1 MTPLART
8 CHTGRGSVGR
18 RGWRGE
24 EEDLIAG
31 VADAWGPVGSGC
43 GSGASRRGEAVR
55 AGRWDPAIGVCAR
68 GGGEA
73 KLDRLRG
80 PRARVGGQAGWL
92 ARPSRPGLL
101 LLPILSF
108 LFFYSFSILFSFLFY
123 LLPICLGFDL
133 FSLIIIVT
141 IPSFWFGQEFRAY
154 MWSPHT

>member
-1 MTPLART
+1 MGVAPREQGHAICMTLGTTPAA
-8 CHTGRGSVGR
+8 SVGR

-24 EEDLIAG
+24 EEDPIAG
-31 VADAWGPVGSGC
+31 VADVWGPVGSWC
-43 GSGASRRGEAVR
+43 SLGASRCGEAVR

-108 LFFYSFSILFSFLFY
+108 LFY

-141 IPSFWFGQEFRAY
+141 IPSFWFGQEFRSY